1 MTEAKKSYYELLKH
15 PKWQEKRLKIME
27 EAGFECQNCGSK
39 DDTLHVHHLYYEKDK
54 APWDYPEEALQCLC
68 ENCHKE
74 AKGLQ
79 ALLKEQIK
87 QLAII
92 GGSAIEELI
101 GYALGIQA
109 SETSE
114 VIEITS
120 YWAMRGGRRPNGYHE
135 A

>member
-1 MTEAKKSYYELLKH
+1 MSV
-15 PKWQEKRLKIME
+15 KIVI
-27 EAGFECQNCGSK
+27 SK
-39 DDTLHVHHLYYEKDK
+39 DETLHVHHLYYEKNK

-120 YWAMRGGRRPNGYHE
+120 YEMAMGVSDRFGLTAEQVIDALREKY
-135 A
+135 

>member
-1 MTEAKKSYYELLKH
+1 M
-15 PKWQEKRLKIME
+15 KRVLSLKIVAQKTKHSM
-27 EAGFECQNCGSK
+27 S
-39 DDTLHVHHLYYEKDK
+39 TSLYYEKDK

-74 AKGLQ
+74 AKELQ

-120 YWAMRGGRRPNGYHE
+120 YEMAMGVSDRFGLTAEQVIDALREKY
-135 A
+135 